1 MKLNGIFVIMR
12 LTFFEA
18 SRRKILLA
26 ALAFGLLFLVVYAF
40 GLRAILTDISR
51 EGNLDFLLRNEILN
65 FLSMAGFYAINFL
78 TIMLSVLT
86 SVDTLSGEISSGTA
100 LTILAK
106 PIQRWELV
114 LGKWLGF
121 AVLVAL
127 YILIMCGGV
136 VLVVLGIGDY
146 VVPNFLAGMAFVW
159 LNGLLVL
166 TISLCGGAF
175 LSTLANGVLV
185 FGLFG
190 VAFVGGWIEQIGVM
204 VQNTTAVNIGIVTS
218 LLMPSEA
225 IWRRSA
231 FLMQSPLVK
240 AVGFSPFTSGG
251 SAPSPL
257 MVWYAIAYAAV
268 LVYVAI
274 RIFRKR
280 DL

>member
-1 MKLNGIFVIMR
+1 M
-12 LTFFEA
+12 
-18 SRRKILLA
+18 
-26 ALAFGLLFLVVYAF
+26 
-40 GLRAILTDISR
+40 
-51 EGNLDFLLRNEILN
+51 
-65 FLSMAGFYAINFL
+65 
-78 TIMLSVLT
+78 LT

-106 PIQRWELV
+106 PVQRWELV

-121 AVLVAL
+121 ALLVGW

-136 VLVVLGIGDY
+136 VLVVRGIGDY
-146 VVPNFLAGMAFVW
+146 IVPNFLAGMAFVW
-159 LNGLLVL
+159 LNGLIVL
-166 TISLCGGAF
+166 TISLFGGAF

-204 VQNTTAVNIGIVTS
+204 VQNATAVNIGIVTS

-225 IWRRSA
+225 LWRSSA
-231 FLMQSPLVK
+231 FMMRSPLVQ
-240 AVGFSPFTSGG
+240 AAGFSPFTSGG
-251 SAPSPL
+251 SAPSAL

-268 LVYVAI
+268 LLLAAI
-274 RIFRKR
+274 RIFRSR